1 MASSPRILISG
12 AGIAGPVCAHWLA
25 RAGLHATIV
34 ERAPSLRANGQN
46 LDLNGPAARAV
57 VKRMGPAV
65 EQAILAARTR
75 EEGTRTVDDGGHIRA
90 SFPVQGGGFTS
101 EIEIM
106 RDKLVQV
113 FYDSSRP
120 ATDYLFGDSIA
131 RIDQDG
137 DEALVTFA
145 SGAVR
150 AYDVVILADGMS
162 SSARSLVFGRP
173 GTVDQPDAAADVQIR
188 PVGFHA
194 AYFTIPYA
202 DDDGAWSRWW
212 HTTRR
217 RSIWLRPDLSTPS
230 TRAYLLAGG
239 GSTHRALDG
248 ARKLGVDEQK
258 ARWRALYAGAG
269 WQTDRV
275 LDAMDRA
282 DDFYM
287 QEVAQVVAKSWS
299 KGRVVLLGDAASC
312 PSPMSGMGTSC
323 AVVGAYVLAGELAQR
338 RSELSSSAAAVAE
351 AFAAYER
358 VFRPYVEDAQDLPMP
373 LFKLGFPESA
383 LGVAAQRLAVG
394 AISWAITTRLAKWA
408 GPKIFGP
415 AEEEGKEAVDP
426 HIELPLYDL

>member
-1 MASSPRILISG
+1 MTSPPRVLISG

-25 RAGLHATIV
+25 RAGLRPTVV

-65 EQAILAARTR
+65 EQAILAARTC
-75 EEGTRTVDDGGHIRA
+75 EAGTRTVDDSGRVRA

-120 ATDYLFGDSIA
+120 HTDYLFGDSIA
-131 RIDQDG
+131 RIDQDD

-145 SGAVR
+145 SGIVR

-162 SSARSLVFGRP
+162 SSARSLVFGHP
-173 GTVDQPDAAADVQIR
+173 STVDAPDAAAEVHLR

-202 DDDGAWSRWW
+202 DDDGTWSRWW
-212 HTTRR
+212 HTTGR
-217 RSIWLRPDLSTPS
+217 RSIWLRPDVTTPS

-239 GSTHRALDG
+239 DATHRALDG
-248 ARKLGVDEQK
+248 VRKLGVDEQK

-269 WQTDRV
+269 WQTERV
-275 LDAMDRA
+275 LAAMDGA
-282 DDFYM
+282 DDFYA
-287 QEVAQVVAKSWS
+287 QEVAQVIAKSWS
-299 KGRVVLLGDAASC
+299 RGRVVLLGDAASC

-338 RSELSSSAAAVAE
+338 RSKLSSAAAVTD

-358 VFRPYVEDAQDLPMP
+358 IFRPYVEDAQALPMP
-373 LFKLGFPESA
+373 LFKLGFPDSA
-383 LGVAAQRLAVG
+383 PGVAAQRVAVA
-394 AISWAITTRLAKWA
+394 AISWIITTRLAKWA
-408 GPKIFGP
+408 GTKIFGT
-415 AEEEGKEAVDP
+415 AEKEGDEAVDP

>member
-1 MASSPRILISG
+1 MPSSPRILISG

-25 RAGLHATIV
+25 RAGLDATVV
-34 ERAPSLRANGQN
+34 ERAPSLRASGQN

-65 EQAILAARTR
+65 EQAILAARTC
-75 EEGTRTVDDGGHIRA
+75 EEGTRTVDDGGRVRA
-90 SFPVQGGGFTS
+90 SFPVQGGAFTS

-120 ATDYLFGDSIA
+120 HTDYLFGDSIA
-131 RIDQDG
+131 RIDQD
-137 DEALVTFA
+137 DHEALVTFS

-173 GTVDQPDAAADVQIR
+173 GTVDKPDAAADIQIR

-202 DDDGAWSRWW
+202 AGDGTWSHWW
-212 HTTRR
+212 HTTGR
-217 RSIWLRPDLSTPS
+217 RSIWLRPDVTTPS

-239 GSTHRALDG
+239 DATHRALDG

-269 WQTDRV
+269 WQTERV
-275 LDAMDRA
+275 LDAMDGA

-287 QEVAQVVAKSWS
+287 QEVAQVVAKGWS
-299 KGRVVLLGDAASC
+299 RGRVVLVGDAASC

-323 AVVGAYVLAGELAQR
+323 AVVGAYVLAGELAR
-338 RSELSSSAAAVAE
+338 RRTELSSAAAVAD
-351 AFAAYER
+351 AFAAYEH
-358 VFRPYVEDAQDLPMP
+358 VCRPYVEDAQDLPMP
-373 LFKLGFPESA
+373 LFELGFPESA

-394 AISWAITTRLAKWA
+394 AISWVVTTRLAKWVGA
-408 GPKIFGP
+408 KIFGSG
-415 AEEEGKEAVDP
+415 EEEGKVAVDP
-426 HIELPLYDL
+426 HIELPFYEL